1 MDPHDDPYDVLK
13 VDEDAD
19 VEEIKEA
26 YRRRAE
32 ETHPDAEGGS
42 EEEYSRVREAYERL
56 MEMRT
61 PTADAERRHEP
72 GMQQEKH
79 TLVDELRL
87 GWEMYRTPDWEFYI
101 VREAREPE
109 DAADDETGS
118 TDPRMKEAVGEVEEA
133 PAEPPEPEEGV
144 EDGGDGETNVEY
156 VDGQGSAV
164 PEPYYFE
171 NSDEA
176 RKAFARH
183 LKHRKIERES
193 EDEEAIEAEDRGW
206 GSSIL
211 GRKLG
216 RRWTLTHQE
225 REPLGERTR
234 WAVYSEDDDSYIDE
248 EGAEVEEAEWFSTE
262 KEAVDAHERYVGERS
277 TPASALGSAA
287 FTLAYLVF
295 LLPFHL
301 VLGVVSVVERLTG
314 RGQGAEDRYVS
325 EASVV
330 LLLAALSYLVS
341 PWIALY
347 LVLQLAAV
355 AVYWASPYDA
365 EGLGLVPRWR
375 RRNR

>member
-1 MDPHDDPYDVLK
+1 MDPWEDPYDILDVE
-13 VDEDAD
+13 EDAD
-19 VEEIKEA
+19 VDEIKEA

-32 ETHPDAEGGS
+32 ETHPEAEGGD
-42 EEEYSRVREAYERL
+42 EEEYSRVQEAYERL
-56 MEMRT
+56 MEMET
-61 PTADAERRHEP
+61 PTEDAERRHEP

-87 GWEMYRTPDWEFYI
+87 DWEMYRTPDWEFYI

-109 DAADDETGS
+109 DVADEETGS
-118 TDPRMKEAVGEVEEA
+118 ADPRMKEEVGELEEA
-133 PAEPPEPEEGV
+133 PAEPPEPEEDV
-144 EDGGDGETNVEY
+144 EGGEEDVDVEY

-164 PEPYYFE
+164 EDPYYFE
-171 NSDEA
+171 DSDEA

-193 EDEEAIEAEDRGW
+193 EDEEEIEAEDRGW

-216 RRWTLTHQE
+216 RNWTLTHQE

-234 WAVYSEDDDSYIDE
+234 WAVYSEGDDSYIDE
-248 EGAEVEEAEWFSTE
+248 AGATSEEAEWFESE
-262 KEAVDAHERYVGERS
+262 KEAVDAHERYVGERA
-277 TPASALGSAA
+277 TPAGPLGSAA
-287 FTLAYLVF
+287 FTLAYVVF

-301 VLGVVSVVERLTG
+301 VLGVVSVVESSTG

-325 EASVV
+325 EGVVV
-330 LLLAALSYLVS
+330 LVLAAVTYLVS

-347 LVLQLAAV
+347 LLVQLAAV
-355 AVYWASPYDA
+355 AVYWASPYDV
-365 EGLGLVPRWR
+365 EGLGFVPRWR
-375 RRNR
+375 HRNR